1 MLNSILEKKRISV
14 VPIRVSAVGTAKITK
29 KKSYTKIKINY
40 TGSRDLVKIS

>member
-1 MLNSILEKKRISV
+1 MSV
-14 VPIRVSAVGTAKITK
+14 VPIRVSAVGTANITK